1 MQVHSL
7 FLFIDSLLERF
18 NMLATNLSFLLIRDI
33 VNSLWFLLFV
43 FAFFRKM
50 DVGIIF
56 LLPVRSFG

>member
-1 MQVHSL
+1 MQIHSL

-18 NMLATNLSFLLIRDI
+18 NMLVTNLSFLLIRDI

-50 DVGIIF
+50 DVRIIF